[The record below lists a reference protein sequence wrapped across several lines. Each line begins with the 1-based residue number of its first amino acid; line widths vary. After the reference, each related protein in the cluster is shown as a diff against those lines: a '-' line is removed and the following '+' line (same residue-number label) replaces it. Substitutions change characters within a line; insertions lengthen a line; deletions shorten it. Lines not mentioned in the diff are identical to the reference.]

1 MKYTKF
7 LRIFSSTLILSLL
20 LVAIPATPAL
30 AYDYD
35 IEIDP
40 EKGEIGDRIDITGED
55 FVPST
60 DDDEE
65 FADIYF
71 ALDEADSGD
80 DIDYEVETYELL
92 RTVRVG
98 YEDDSDEGEFDTT
111 FTVPDELTDGDDDE
125 DVEPG
130 TYYIYVTRYNS
141 TRIRAAV
148 EFTVTGGGELEIDP
162 DEGPVGTEVEISG
175 TDFGDR
181 EDIIVEYDDDEID
194 IEGGDDETNS
204 SGEFDTL
211 IIIPESTAGDH
222 TITVLG
228 DDSDSEATATFTVEP
243 EVTID
248 PAEGGV
254 GAPATVS
261 GTGFDSNSDITIH
274 LDGDDVATDKTDS
287 DGSFEATFNVPAV
300 ASGTYDV
307 AAYDEDENSAGVE
320 FTIGAT
326 TVNLSPATGHVDT
339 EVTVSGTGYI
349 AGTTIT
355 VKYDDTEVATA
366 TAKTDGSFSATFKV
380 PSSKYGERSV
390 TISDGTTAKQ
400 FTFTMESEA
409 PPIPPPLLPEMGVKA
424 KQPVQFD
431 WEDVTDDSLP
441 VTYSLQIASRN
452 DFAANS
458 IVLEK
463 TGLTESEYTL
473 TEKEQLEPVSKEEP
487 YYWIIRAVDGASNE
501 SQWTSAGEFSVGAAG
516 IGFGGMPTWIIY
528 LLLGV
533 GGVVIGIIGFWLGR
547 RTAYYSY

>member
-1 MKYTKF
+1 MKYTKI
-7 LRIFSSTLILSLL
+7 LRILGSALILSLL
-20 LVAIPATPAL
+20 MVAIPATPAL
-30 AYDYD
+30 AYD

-40 EKGEIGDRIDITGED
+40 DKGEIGDRIDITGED
-55 FVPST
+55 FLPST

-80 DIDYEVETYELL
+80 DIDDEVETYKLL

-98 YEDDSDEGEFDTT
+98 YEDESDEGEFDTT
-111 FTVPDELTDGDDDE
+111 FTVPDELNDGDDDE

-130 TYYIYVTRYNS
+130 TYYIYATRYNS
-141 TRIRAAV
+141 TRIRAVA
-148 EFTVTGGGELEIDP
+148 EFTVTGAGEIRIDP

-175 TDFGDR
+175 TDFGDS

-194 IEGGDDETNS
+194 IEGGDEDTNS
-204 SGEFDTL
+204 SGEFDT
-211 IIIPESTAGDH
+211 IIFIPESTAGNH
-222 TITVLG
+222 TIKVLG
-228 DDSDSEATATFTVEP
+228 DESGSEATDTFTVEP
-243 EVTID
+243 EITIF
-248 PAEGGV
+248 PAEASV
-254 GAPATVS
+254 DATATVS
-261 GTGFDSNSDITIH
+261 GTGFDNRSDITIH
-274 LDGDDVATDKTDS
+274 LDGDKVTTETTDS

-300 ASGTYDV
+300 ASGIYDV
-307 AAYDEDENSAGVE
+307 EAFDEEDNSATVE

-339 EVTVSGTGYI
+339 EVTVSGTGYT
-349 AGTTIT
+349 AGTAIT

-380 PSSKYGERSV
+380 PVSKYGEHSV
-390 TISDGTTAKQ
+390 TTSDGTTAKQ

-409 PPIPPPLLPEMGVKA
+409 PPTPQPLLPEMGVKA
-424 KQPVQFD
+424 EQPVQFD

-441 VTYSLQIASRN
+441 VTYSLQIASRQ

-463 TGLTESEYTL
+463 TDLTESEYTL
-473 TEKEQLEPVSKEEP
+473 TKAEQLEPVSKDEP
-487 YYWIIRAVDGASNE
+487 YYWIVKAIDGASNE
-501 SQWTSAGEFSVGAAG
+501 SQWTGTGIFYVGASLG
-516 IGFGGMPTWIIY
+516 LDMPSWIIY